1 MHIAVV
7 YGSCYGNAKR
17 YAQALAERL
26 GEAAVPY
33 QKAGDLSACDTI
45 VYIGGLYAGRVR
57 GLSKTAGRLPAGTD
71 KKLVIVTVGLSDPQ
85 NPDNAAAIRDAVK
98 QQLPQQ
104 LFDSAVLYHLRGGI
118 AYRRLKPVHRLMMWL
133 FYRMVRRTPREQ
145 MSADACGIVDTYGRE
160 VDFVDIS
167 GLDTIYKAIIQ
178 SS

>member
-26 GEAAVPY
+26 GETAVPY
-33 QKAGDLSACDTI
+33 QEAGDLSACDAI

-57 GLSKTAGRLPAGTD
+57 GLPKTASRLPAGTG
-71 KKLVIVTVGLSDPQ
+71 KKLVVVTVGLSDPQ
-85 NPDNAAAIRDAVK
+85 NPANAAAIRDAVK
-98 QQLPQQ
+98 RQLPPQ

-118 AYRRLKPVHRLMMWL
+118 AYRGLKPVHRLMMWL

-145 MSADACGIVDTYGRE
+145 MSADARGIVDTYGRE

-178 SS
+178 SP